1 MKIKQHLYTTLSA
14 PELAEGIPENSQW
27 LAGEGAGSWFY
38 IESED
43 KVYRIIRYSSEGKI
57 ECSGLFNTVSINDFQ
72 INAAFEFVHLSHCKS
87 VTIRQLDQILKF
99 HRVS

>member
-38 IESED
+38 IEPEAMA
-43 KVYRIIRYSSEGKI
+43 YRITRYSSEGKI
-57 ECSGLFNTVSINDFQ
+57 ECAGMFNTNSETDFD
-72 INAAFEFVHLSHCKS
+72 INAPFEFVHLSHCKS
-87 VTIRQLDQILKF
+87 VTIRQNDQVLKF
-99 HRVS
+99 HRIS